1 MNLSGKY
8 RKSLDEKWSMRC
20 KTRHPDGDTYDGIVT
35 QIKSD
40 FIALREIAHTLL
52 LSGYAVNVLGVGV
65 MLWGVISLRRG
76 RPHAEGVLA
85 TGWAWTT
92 AVFWRG
98 ANLRYWLAAEGEPL
112 YYGRQEL
119 WLAPV
124 FTMMAAAALASS
136 LVLLVSRRRRSD
148 G

>member
-1 MNLSGKY
+1 MLGRILVWFTWIWVVVFVPIETY
-8 RKSLDEKWSMRC
+8 ITWS
-20 KTRHPDGDTYDGIVT
+20 I
-35 QIKSD
+35 
-40 FIALREIAHTLL
+40 EHTLL
-52 LSGYAVNVLGVGV
+52 LSGYAVDVLGVGI
-65 MLWGVISLRRG
+65 MLWGVISLRGG
-76 RPHAEGVLA
+76 RPYAEGVLA
-85 TGWAWTT
+85 TGWGWTT

-98 ANLRYWLAAEGEPL
+98 ANLRYGLAAEGEPL
-112 YYGRQEL
+112 SYGRIEL

>member
-1 MNLSGKY
+1 MLERILVWFTWIWAVVFVPIETY
-8 RKSLDEKWSMRC
+8 ITWS
-20 KTRHPDGDTYDGIVT
+20 
-35 QIKSD
+35 
-40 FIALREIAHTLL
+40 IANTLL
-52 LSGYAVNVLGVGV
+52 LSGYAVNVLGVGI
-65 MLWGVISLRRG
+65 MLWGVISLRRS
-76 RPHAEGVLA
+76 RPYAEGLLA
-85 TGWAWTT
+85 TGWGWTT

-112 YYGRQEL
+112 YYGRLEL

>member
-1 MNLSGKY
+1 MLERILVWFTWIWAVVFVPIETY
-8 RKSLDEKWSMRC
+8 ITWS
-20 KTRHPDGDTYDGIVT
+20 
-35 QIKSD
+35 
-40 FIALREIAHTLL
+40 IAHTLL
-52 LSGYAVNVLGVGV
+52 LSGYAVNVLGVGI

-76 RPHAEGVLA
+76 RPYAEGVLA

-112 YYGRQEL
+112 YYGRLEL

-124 FTMMAAAALASS
+124 FTLMAAAALVSS

-148 G
+148 V